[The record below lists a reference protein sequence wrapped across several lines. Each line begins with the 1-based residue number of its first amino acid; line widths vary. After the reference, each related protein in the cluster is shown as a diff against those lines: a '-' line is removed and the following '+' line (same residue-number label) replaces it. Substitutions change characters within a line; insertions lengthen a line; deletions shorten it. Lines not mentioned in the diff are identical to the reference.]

1 MSGQR
6 TQQRVVVTGAVIGIT
21 AQVAIL
27 WGVFAAL
34 EPFGGLAAVDARLA
48 LAVRCSVF
56 PALTLLVGVGAV
68 ANSRFLTAS
77 IDPLAHPERG
87 RMLVYQRYLQNT
99 LEQLVLFEVAL
110 FGLALTLAEPT
121 LRLLPA
127 LAVNFSVGRIVFLAG
142 YLWHPL
148 YRTPGMA
155 MTLYPTI
162 VALGWLGFRVA
173 RDALS

>member
-1 MSGQR
+1 
-6 TQQRVVVTGAVIGIT
+6 
-21 AQVAIL
+21 
-27 WGVFAAL
+27 
-34 EPFGGLAAVDARLA
+34 
-48 LAVRCSVF
+48 
-56 PALTLLVGVGAV
+56 
-68 ANSRFLTAS
+68 
-77 IDPLAHPERG
+77 
-87 RMLVYQRYLQNT
+87 MLVYQRYLQNT